1 MKRNQWKKV
10 GSIIGFLAVA
20 ALALS
25 GCSGDDGAPG
35 ATGPAGPAGQGAVTD
50 VSKMTLGEL
59 GAVIICS
66 CSPPWRV
73 TAKLCKAGRGRGW
86 VGHPGRLD

>member
-25 GCSGDDGAPG
+25 GCSGDDGATG
-35 ATGPAGPAGQGAVTD
+35 ATGPAGPAGPAAGTNAST
-50 VSKMTLGEL
+50 MTLEEL
-59 GAVIICS
+59 GAVIELFN
-66 CSPPWRV
+66 RHHRQRYDRQR
-73 TAKLCKAGRGRGW
+73 TGG
-86 VGHPGRLD
+86 